1 MLQTEGLEGG
11 TAAEWHFFK
20 STGGFTCQSPDNPKK
35 KQACCPALLQS
46 PPQNTT
52 ISEFY
57 SRGGSCVAG
66 CATKMVLG
74 FACHQVM
81 RLTDNHVKQ
90 ACAKVLSPAAFR
102 FVGVTELWAESIAL
116 FHAVLGGATAPAELL
131 NTRPGDP
138 GANDNEPW
146 AGAEPTIVA
155 HPNEAADGQLY
166 ECARQRMLIDAVRL
180 LPGPAW
186 ERLIRTPGPT
196 YAFDEFT
203 GRPLSLPVRDVT

>member
-11 TAAEWHFFK
+11 TAAEWHFYK

-116 FHAVLGGATAPAELL
+116 FHAVLDYQTYPLLLTECERAEQNNRPARSIA
-131 NTRPGDP
+131 NTCTSQ
-138 GANDNEPW
+138 NM
-146 AGAEPTIVA
+146 
-155 HPNEAADGQLY
+155 
-166 ECARQRMLIDAVRL
+166 C
-180 LPGPAW
+180 
-186 ERLIRTPGPT
+186 
-196 YAFDEFT
+196 
-203 GRPLSLPVRDVT
+203 SLP